1 MYVLYTDESGEA
13 TNPAD
18 KVTVVAGVA
27 VHEDAVRPLAGA
39 VNGILRRYVGKNQAD
54 QFEIHGSPLRCVDG
68 RNGRG
73 SAEASVSRLLIRFST
88 PFVRGSTKGPRHRS
102 CRSSSSST
110 ARTRRR
116 PSKWRMQSC
125 CSVSTRLLRKMRRD
139 GNGHN
144 GILVADRGKY
154 ECAPLPPGSRSRG
167 AWKRVPKQENGVFT
181 HLSRRPS
188 LLIRALHGSMQLAD
202 LVSFSFFRSYNFG
215 DSSWSERLDARDDRG
230 SRPSPASG
238 GHGQLRLWG
247 LCPER
252 PKSG

>member
-54 QFEIHGSPLRCVDG
+54 QFEIHGSPLRGG
-68 RNGRG
+68 RKEWAGISRG
-73 SAEASVSRLLIRFST
+73 KRVALAHSLLDTICSWEHEGSETQVLPLVVVIDRAHTETPIEMAYAELLFGFDKT
-88 PFVRGSTKGPRHRS
+88 
-102 CRSSSSST
+102 
-110 ARTRRR
+110 
-116 PSKWRMQSC
+116 
-125 CSVSTRLLRKMRRD
+125 LRKMRRD

-154 ECAPLPPGSRSRG
+154 ERSIAAWVEIAR

-188 LLIRALHGSMQLAD
+188 LLIRALHG
-202 LVSFSFFRSYNFG
+202 
-215 DSSWSERLDARDDRG
+215 
-230 SRPSPASG
+230 
-238 GHGQLRLWG
+238 
-247 LCPER
+247 
-252 PKSG
+252 